1 MSKTVMSWK
10 ENQTAGVSKAL
21 LRFGH
26 FGFWLQLV
34 FLVVIVLLGGYVAR
48 IVRGGIGLENFLA
61 LIGLLLPLFTT
72 FWCRVYIFLGR
83 AMAGPEKPNPAR
95 VRNRVWIGFWAGTLG
110 ISVSMLSLFGAAS
123 ALLVTMLSNP
133 QVGIQVS
140 PATGGATAYTVSA
153 IDAVSIFALLLTQT
167 SELLVAAI
175 SLRLV
180 FLVARST
187 RQETAE

>member
-1 MSKTVMSWK
+1 MSKTITSWA
-10 ENQTAGVSKAL
+10 EDQTEGVSGAL

-34 FLVVIVLLGGYVAR
+34 FLVIVVLLGGYVIR
-48 IVRGGIGLENFLA
+48 IVRGGVGLENILA
-61 LIGLLLPLFTT
+61 LTGLVLPIFTT
-72 FWCRVYIFLGR
+72 FWCRVYIKLGR
-83 AMAGPEKPNPAR
+83 AMAQPEKPSPAR
-95 VRNRVWIGFWAGTLG
+95 VRNRVWVGFWAGTLG
-110 ISVSMLSLFGAAS
+110 VTVSMISLFGAAS
-123 ALLVTMLSNP
+123 ALLVTMLANP

-140 PATGGATAYTVSA
+140 PATGGASSYTVSA

-180 FLVARST
+180 FLIGRAI
-187 RQETAE
+187 RQETAG